1 MKNIVTFILTS
12 SLLLFSN
19 VFAQDNNGFLDTIML
34 DKIDRL
40 YNNDEIIADS
50 SYTISM
56 HFDLNRY
63 RLNEPITMEIKI
75 FAKKGTISF
84 TNSINPFNNYIFE
97 VYDTYNNKVIP
108 SDNYSLWKYKNED
121 IGRDE
126 KDRVVTLSEGESY
139 SYYIDLNNWFTF
151 DKKGKYRIEGSFNPM
166 PEISDRFLMKA
177 DTTYFFVDDA
187 VNNDINNNYST
198 IPNIITNTIQTDNQL
213 PVLYPD
219 SIVSNTLFAM
229 QTKDWNKYFQY
240 MHMPS
245 IISISQRYA
254 EIYRTDYSNTYIEDF
269 TDLGLNRKIR
279 ELNFNNFLRTQFNNT
294 INQQY
299 IRTNFGNNF
308 YNNLELAYRSQNI
321 KELAIKFDLLYR
333 TSLPEDRK
341 ALFEEYKKYLA
352 SAYDRRL
359 RNNFIAEL
367 QRNIVSA
374 REPKLKEH
382 YTTIL
387 NMIKE
392 EYNPATTYTLLN
404 FIIDKV
410 TITEEYGLPR
420 AMVETRLFNR
430 FFNADNGNIY
440 NPVVKRIF
448 ILRKLGEYWYIVNYY
463 DSVSN

>member
-1 MKNIVTFILTS
+1 MKNIVIFILTS
-12 SLLLFSN
+12 LLLCSN
-19 VFAQDNNGFLDTIML
+19 IFAQDQNGFLETIML
-34 DKIDRL
+34 EKIDRL
-40 YNNDEIIADS
+40 YNNDSIIADS

-56 HFDLNRY
+56 NFDLNRY

-97 VYDTYNNKVIP
+97 VYDNYNNKVLP

-121 IGRDE
+121 AVSDE
-126 KDRVVTLSEGESY
+126 KDRVVTLNEGESY

-151 DKKGKYRIEGSFNPM
+151 NKKGKYRIEGRFNPM
-166 PEISDRFLMKA
+166 PEISDKFSMKA
-177 DTTYFFVDDA
+177 DTTYFFVDEA
-187 VNNDINNNYST
+187 INNRNNNSIMPNSINNSI
-198 IPNIITNTIQTDNQL
+198 IPNNL

-219 SIVSNTLFAM
+219 AIVSNTLFAM
-229 QTKDWNKYFQY
+229 QTKDWDKYFQY

-269 TDLGLNRKIR
+269 TDLGVIRKVR
-279 ELNFNNFLRTQFNNT
+279 ELNFTNFLKKEFNNS
-294 INQQY
+294 INRAY
-299 IRTNFGNNF
+299 ISTNFGNNF
-308 YNNLELAYRSQNI
+308 YNNLELAYKSKNI
-321 KELAIKFDLLYR
+321 KELAIKFDILYR
-333 TSLPEDRK
+333 TSLPEDRQ

-359 RNNFIAEL
+359 RNNFTAEL

-374 REPKLKEH
+374 RDPKLKAH

-392 EYNPATTYTLLN
+392 EYNPAISYSLLN
-404 FIIDKV
+404 FTIEKT

-420 AMVETRLFNR
+420 AMVETKLFNR
-430 FFNADNGNIY
+430 FFNADDGNIY
-440 NPVVKRIF
+440 NPIIRRIF

-463 DSVSN
+463 DAVVN